1 VYPGRFL
8 IVLAVVAAT
17 LVACVGTPP
26 ATTTQTSAGG
36 TFTYGVSGDAAVLD
50 PWNVTDDNSL
60 EVTQQIFEPLLTYD
74 PSTFDV
80 KPNLAVSWQASN
92 DRRQWTLKLRDGV
105 TFHDGTP
112 FDSDAVVFNFE
123 RARFTTFQYRNK
135 RPAGDDYAYYQ
146 SMWGGFDGAS
156 LITKVEAFDRLTVR
170 FTTREP
176 FGPFI
181 TTLAMATFS
190 IVSPASIKAD
200 PEGWMYP
207 TSQAA
212 AGTGPFMFT
221 PGSWR
226 QGEEINLV
234 RNPTYWRTD
243 DAGHRLPYLDRVRL
257 RSLVHDPVRTAEL
270 RAGQLDA
277 IRDFE
282 AASAA
287 AFKDDPKILLMQRRP
302 NNVGYLRFNTG
313 IPPFDRP
320 DVRRA
325 LSMAIDRD
333 ALIDQVFAGY
343 AYPASQFL
351 PPGTLGYDDSVR
363 TFQSYDVTSAKQL
376 LAENGA
382 AGLRFDLWYMDTPRP
397 YLTDPAR
404 AARLV
409 ADQLSVIGVTATPRS
424 MPFALYRDQL
434 RRNELPVWFYGWT
447 GDNGDPDNFMCVLF
461 CDGNHNG
468 AWDDETA
475 REAQG
480 YLRQAQRETDP
491 ARRADL
497 YRQASRV
504 IRRGVPAVP
513 LVHADVPVAVAR
525 YVSGYVPHP
534 KGSEPFTFVQV
545 WR

>member
-1 VYPGRFL
+1 LTRHL
-8 IVLAVVAAT
+8 ILIAVVATNLA
-17 LVACVGTPP
+17 ACAP
-26 ATTTQTSAGG
+26 ATTPTTAVTGSGG

-74 PSTFDV
+74 AASFDV
-80 KPNLAVSWQASN
+80 KPNLAMSWTVSN
-92 DRRQWTLKLRDGV
+92 DRKQWTFKLRDGV
-105 TFHDGTP
+105 KFHDGTP

-123 RARFTTFQYRNK
+123 RARFTGFPYRNK
-135 RPAGDDYAYYQ
+135 NPAADDYSYYE
-146 SMWGGFDGAS
+146 SMFGGLNDGS
-156 LITKVEAFDRLTVR
+156 FITKVEAFDRLTVR

-176 FGPFI
+176 FGAFL
-181 TTLAMATFS
+181 TTLAMATFGM
-190 IVSPASIKAD
+190 VSPASIKAD
-200 PEGWMYP
+200 PDGWMYP
-207 TSQAA
+207 TSRGA
-212 AGTGPFMFT
+212 AGTGPFMFE

-226 QGEEINLV
+226 QGEELVLV
-234 RNPTYWRTD
+234 RNPDYWRTD
-243 DAGHRLPYLDRVRL
+243 DTGRRLPYLDSVRF
-257 RSLVHDPVRTAEL
+257 RSLLHDSVRIAEL
-270 RAGQLDA
+270 RAGHVDA

-282 AASAA
+282 AGNAVAL
-287 AFKDDPKILLMQRRP
+287 KDDPKIVLMERRP
-302 NNVGYLRFNTG
+302 NNIGYLRFNTG
-313 IPPFDRP
+313 VPPFNRA

-325 LSMAIDRD
+325 ISMAIDRD
-333 ALIDQVFAGY
+333 AFIQQVFAGY

-351 PPGTLGYDDSVR
+351 PPGTLGYDDSIR
-363 TFQSYDVTSAKQL
+363 TFQPYDIAAAKQL
-376 LAENGA
+376 LADNNA
-382 AGLRFDLWYMDTPRP
+382 AGVELDLWYMDTPRP
-397 YLTDPAR
+397 YLPDPAR

-409 ADQLSVIGVTATPRS
+409 SDQLRAIGIIATPRS

-434 RRNELPVWFYGWT
+434 RRNELPVWLYGWT

-468 AWDDETA
+468 AWDDDTA
-475 REAQG
+475 REAHG

-491 ARRADL
+491 TRRADL

-504 IRRGVPAVP
+504 VRRGVPAVP
-513 LVHADVPVAVAR
+513 LVHADVPVAVGR